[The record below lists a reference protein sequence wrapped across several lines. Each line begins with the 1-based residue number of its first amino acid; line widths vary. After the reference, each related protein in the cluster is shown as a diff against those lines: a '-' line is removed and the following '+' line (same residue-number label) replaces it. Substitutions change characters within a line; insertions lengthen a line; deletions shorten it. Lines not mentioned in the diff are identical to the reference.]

1 MKMISQQKSTDTPR
15 PSSRPDRT
23 GLRRRRTSIIAV
35 LVLLVSFGAVLGTD
49 IFRSLSADIRIYN
62 NVVKNLLSEYVD
74 DIDSRSLINSSIEG
88 MLKNLDPYTVFLRAD
103 DQTGIGML
111 TRGTYGGVG
120 IRLGMRDKVLTV
132 IAPMEGTP
140 AHRAGVRPG
149 DHIIRIDGIDI
160 REYTTDK
167 AARLIRGK
175 PGTKVTLT
183 FVRPGEDE
191 PLPIDLIREEIKIN
205 DLPYYG
211 LENGVGYINLT
222 RFSKDTAEQLKA
234 ALEDLAE
241 QGLEGLIL
249 DLRGNP
255 GGLLRDAVDIVD
267 AFVDPGLRIVETR
280 GRTKKSRRTYDSEEV
295 PVLAADIPLV
305 ILVNAGSASAS
316 EIVAGAI
323 QDLDRGVI
331 MGSETFGKG
340 LVQSIFPLGKN
351 TSLKITTAKY
361 YIPSGRLIQREDY
374 LDNNVFT
381 DGLDKHDSLFVTGHG
396 RIVKGGGGIT
406 PDVEMEAQPLTPL
419 YRTLQAGG
427 HFFDFAT
434 SRQNNYDLTLPI
446 QITDPMLADFRHY
459 IYAKDISPKFPGERN
474 LGEFQESLAKMETF
488 PGEVDLSQLV
498 SYYERRRATAFDDEL
513 DAVRRGLT
521 LEFSSITG
529 GVAARIRAALVVD
542 PIYRRATE
550 MLSDPAAYAALLA
563 PPEERADLGSQR

>member
-1 MKMISQQKSTDTPR
+1 MKMISQQKSANTPR
-15 PSSRPDRT
+15 PSSRPSRT
-23 GLRRRRTSIIAV
+23 GLRRRRTSIIAL
-35 LVLLVSFGAVLGTD
+35 LVLMVSFGAVLGTD

-88 MLKNLDPYTVFLRAD
+88 MLKNLDPYTIFLRSE

-120 IRLGMRDKVLTV
+120 IRLGMRGKVLTV

-149 DHIIRIDGIDI
+149 DHIIRIDSIYTK
-160 REYTTDK
+160 EYSTDK

-183 FVRPGEDE
+183 FMRPGEDE
-191 PLPIDLIREEIKIN
+191 PLPIDLIREEIKVN

-222 RFSKDTAEQLKA
+222 RFSKDTADQLKA
-234 ALEDLAE
+234 ALKDLTE

-267 AFVDPGLRIVETR
+267 AFVEPDLRIVETR
-280 GRTKKSRRTYDSEEV
+280 GRTKKSRRIYKSEEE

-305 ILVNAGSASAS
+305 ILVNGGSASAS

-351 TSLKITTAKY
+351 TSLKLTTAKY

-374 LDNNVFT
+374 LDNDVLT
-381 DGLDKHDSLFVTGHG
+381 DGLDKHDSLFVTSHG

-406 PDVEMEAQPLTPL
+406 PDVLLEAEPLTPL
-419 YRTLQAGG
+419 YRTLQSGG

-459 IYAKDISPKFPGERN
+459 LYAKEIAPKFPGERD
-474 LGEFQESLAKMETF
+474 LGVFRESLAELESF
-488 PGEVDLSQLV
+488 PGEVDLSQLE
-498 SYYERRRATAFDDEL
+498 SYFERRRASAFDDEL
-513 DAVRRGLT
+513 AAVRRGLT
-521 LEFSSITG
+521 LEFSSIAG
-529 GVAARIRAALVVD
+529 GVAARIRAALAVD
-542 PIYRRATE
+542 PVYRRATQ
-550 MLSDPAAYAALLA
+550 MLGDPVAYDSLLA
-563 PPEERADLGSQR
+563 PPEETADLGSRR